1 MNCVNGRSKNEIL
14 VLVDMQV
21 DFVSGKLGSKM
32 AVEIVPHVCKK
43 LESYK
48 EKKAFIIA
56 TLDTHD
62 ENYLKSL
69 EGKYLP
75 VEHCIKGSEG
85 HKIDE
90 NLSKI
95 LPRNTVYVEK
105 GAFGSFHLIDVIRKH
120 MIDNNIEE
128 HNLTIEAV
136 GLCTDICVV
145 SNAILL
151 RSAFPNSKVLVDS
164 ACCAG
169 TSKERHLATLEVLKS
184 CQIDVF

>member
-1 MNCVNGRSKNEIL
+1 MSCVNEKKKNEIL
-14 VLVDMQV
+14 ILIDMQV

-32 AVEIVPHVCKK
+32 AMDIVPHVCKK

-48 EKKAFIIA
+48 QKNAFIIA

-62 ENYLKSL
+62 KNYLNTL
-69 EGKYLP
+69 EGRYLP

-90 NLSKI
+90 TLSKL
-95 LPRNTVYVEK
+95 LPSTTVYVEK
-105 GAFGSFHLIDVIRKH
+105 GAFGSLHLIDVVKNYLQDNH
-120 MIDNNIEE
+120 IDEQ
-128 HNLTIEAV
+128 NLQIEAV

-151 RSAFPNSKVLVDS
+151 RSAFPNSRVLVDS

-169 TSKERHLATLEVLKS
+169 TTKEKHLATLEVLKS
-184 CQIDVF
+184 CQIDVA